1 MFTVPFFLHGVY
13 RIEYAVRSKIGKDR
27 L

>member
-1 MFTVPFFLHGVY
+1 MFTVPFFLHGIY
-13 RIEYAVRSKIGKDR
+13 RIEYGVRSKIGKDR